1 MEKEIK
7 IPEVGESV
15 SEVTIAQW
23 LKKDGD
29 YVEEDEAVCEID
41 SDKASFEIPSE
52 QAGTIKI
59 LVKEGETVAVGDT
72 IAKIDTS
79 KGKKQEKIAVD
90 GKKEKEPADEE
101 TKKSSEKPELRISQ
115 KPSGNGRIIDVKIP
129 EVGESVTE
137 VTINHWL
144 KGNGDYVEKDE
155 PICEIDSDK
164 ASFELPA
171 DEAGQLSILKK
182 EGENAEIGEKIA
194 QIETEEKPEELKESE
209 AAAKE
214 EKKKEEA
221 KESEEP
227 VEKEKHYKI
236 SPVAEK
242 ILADSGISPAKLKGS
257 GAGGRITKEDALRAL
272 EELKTDGKTIDQEEK
287 VKEWEAATTHER
299 KEITPEKA
307 AAKSERNER
316 REKMSTLRKTISR
329 RLVAAKNETA
339 MLTTFNEVDMQAIMN
354 LRKKYKDMFKEKY
367 EVNLGFMSFFIKAVC
382 NAVKEWPAI
391 NAKIDEEDIVYQD
404 YCDISIAVSTPKGLV
419 TPVVRNADRLTLAEI
434 ETEVLRLAEKGRAGK
449 LSIEE
454 MTGGT
459 FTISN
464 GGVFGS
470 LMATPILNP
479 PQSAILGMHKIQERP
494 MAVDGQIVIRPM
506 MYVALSYDHRIVD
519 GRESV
524 SFLVRIKQMLEDPA
538 RLLLEI

>member
-15 SEVTIAQW
+15 SEVTIAEW

-29 YVEEDEAVCEID
+29 YIERDEPVCEID
-41 SDKASFEIPSE
+41 SDKASFEIPSDE
-52 QAGTIKI
+52 AGTLKI

-72 IAKIDTS
+72 IAKVDTS
-79 KGKKQEKIAVD
+79 KKKAEKKTTGNGKK
-90 GKKEKEPADEE
+90 GKNESKDEKEKSEEP
-101 TKKSSEKPELRISQ
+101 KWKSAQGPFE
-115 KPSGNGRIIDVKIP
+115 NGRIIDVKIP
-129 EVGESVTE
+129 EVGESITE

-144 KGNGDYVEKDE
+144 KENGDYVEKDE

-164 ASFELPA
+164 ASFEIPA
-171 DEAGQLSILKK
+171 DEAGQISILKK
-182 EGENAEIGEKIA
+182 EGESAEIGEKIA
-194 QIETEEKPEELKESE
+194 QIEAKDKPDEVKETETV
-209 AAAKE
+209 AKE
-214 EKKKEEA
+214 EEKEVP
-221 KESEEP
+221 S
-227 VEKEKHYKI
+227 EKEKHYKI

-242 ILADSGISPAKLKGS
+242 ILAESGILAVELKGS
-257 GAGGRITKEDALRAL
+257 GAGGRITKEDALRAV
-272 EELKTDGKTIDQEEK
+272 EKQETDGKTMAQEK
-287 VKEWEAATTHER
+287 VVKEQEAPQPD
-299 KEITPEKA
+299 KKEKA
-307 AAKSERNER
+307 PQKVAAESERRER

-339 MLTTFNEVDMQAIMN
+339 MLTTFNEVDMQEIMS
-354 LRKKYKDMFKEKY
+354 LRKKYKEAFKEKY
-367 EVNLGFMSFFIKAVC
+367 DVSLGFMSFFIKAVC
-382 NAVKEWPAI
+382 NAVKDWPAI
-391 NAKIDEEDIVYQD
+391 NARIDEEDIVYQD

-419 TPVVRNADRLTLAEI
+419 TPVIRNADRLTLAEL
-434 ETEVLRLAEKGRAGK
+434 ETEVLRLAEKARAGK

-494 MAVDGQIVIRPM
+494 VVVNGQIVIRPM

-524 SFLVRIKQMLEDPA
+524 SYLVRVKEMLEDPG